1 LVTAIHKGREYT
13 SYSSGMKVPKCVS
26 KNLNNDVSNHVEIM
40 TNLRKEYEIRS
51 NIKSGANT
59 WSDYTGGVIN
69 REKGLMEAIRNTLI
83 QAFPNDK
90 SFY

>member
-1 LVTAIHKGREYT
+1 
-13 SYSSGMKVPKCVS
+13 
-26 KNLNNDVSNHVEIM
+26 M